1 MFSLSMLPTIFINTA
16 VLGVMY
22 ILTSLGF
29 AFIFN
34 MLGSI
39 NLAHGALYMISAYLC
54 YYISAGLGA
63 SNWVAL
69 ILSAVIM
76 AAAGLLLEKF
86 MFRPF
91 FSDFDKIIMV
101 GVALMTILQT
111 AATIASGSKTLVIT
125 SYATGSSSIGGFPVS
140 NEKILTFVIGVAL
153 LAISLYIVNRTSL
166 GRQMEAV
173 SQDRLGASLQ
183 GININKV
190 SAIICAIGCA
200 LAAIAGCLMGAYQGI
215 SPTMGDTMNLRILM
229 LVMLAG
235 AGSMNG
241 IIITGLVMGFLD
253 SFFPVIIQ
261 GNAASGVAIAIVVV
275 LLLIRP
281 KGFFGHEM

>member
-1 MFSLSMLPTIFINTA
+1 MFTLSLMPNIIVNTM

-34 MLGSI
+34 MLSSV
-39 NLAHGALYMISAYLC
+39 NLAHGALYMIAAYAC
-54 YYISAGLGA
+54 YYFTVLLGV
-63 SNWVAL
+63 SSWVAL
-69 ILSAVIM
+69 ILAAVLLAVI
-76 AAAGLLLEKF
+76 GLLLERF
-86 MFRPF
+86 VFRLF
-91 FSDFDKIIMV
+91 FDNFDKIIMV

-111 AATIASGSKTLVIT
+111 AATIASGTKTLVIDRFAEGT
-125 SYATGSSSIGGFPVS
+125 LSLGTITVS
-140 NEKILTFVIGVAL
+140 NEKVVTFAVGL
-153 LAISLYIVNRTSL
+153 LLLLVSLYIVNRTAL

-173 SQDRLGASLQ
+173 SQDRLGAALQ
-183 GININKV
+183 GIDINKV

-200 LAAIAGCLMGAYQGI
+200 LAAIAGGMMGAYQGL
-215 SPTMGDTMNLRILM
+215 SATMGDTMNLRILM

-253 SFFPVIIQ
+253 SLFPVLIQ
-261 GNAASGVAIAIVVV
+261 GNGASAAAIAIVVV
-275 LLLIRP
+275 ILLIKP